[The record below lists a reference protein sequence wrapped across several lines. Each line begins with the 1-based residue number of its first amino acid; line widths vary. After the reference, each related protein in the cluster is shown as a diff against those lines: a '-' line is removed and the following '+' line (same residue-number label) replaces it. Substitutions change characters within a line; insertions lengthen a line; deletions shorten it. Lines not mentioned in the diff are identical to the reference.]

1 MPKYSV
7 TINYQ
12 RTQIVLVDADN
23 KQDAAELVYAGEFED
38 DQITN
43 TKDENIEILRVDAEL
58 LVAIK

>member
-1 MPKYSV
+1 MPKYYV

-43 TKDENIEILRVDAEL
+43 TEDENVEILRVDAEL